1 MGEALRVENISVYY
15 PMRSGVF
22 SRVSHYLKAVRNV
35 SFSLAEGEIL
45 AVIGESGCGKSTLA
59 QALVGLL
66 PWHSGT
72 YSVFGKEVDVNSA
85 KAFAQV
91 RKSVQMVFQDPYS
104 SLNPR
109 QTIAQILTYP
119 LIARGTS
126 KSEALEKAK
135 KELDLVGLPADSLSR
150 YPHEFSGGQR
160 QRIGIARA
168 LMVDP
173 KVIIADEVTSALDVS
188 VQAQVL
194 QLLEKLRK
202 DLGISIVFISHDLL
216 TVRSFA
222 DNVIVMYKGRE
233 VEKGVAAEV
242 LKNPQR
248 AYTKALIASVP
259 TLDFDRPPQVFTG
272 DPNIFLAEME
282 TPEESEK

>member
-1 MGEALRVENISVYY
+1 MSEALRVEHISVYY

-22 SRVSHYLKAVRNV
+22 SRVSHYLKAVDDI
-35 SFSLAEGEIL
+35 SFRLDEGEIL

-66 PWHSGT
+66 PWKSGT
-72 YSVFGKEVDVNSA
+72 YTVFGKKIDVSSA
-85 KAFAQV
+85 KAFSDV

-109 QTIAQILTYP
+109 LTISQILTYP
-119 LIARGTS
+119 AVANGISNG
-126 KSEALEKAK
+126 EALDLAKEK
-135 KELDLVGLPADSLSR
+135 LQLVGLPQNSFGR

-168 LMVDP
+168 LMLDP
-173 KVIIADEVTSALDVS
+173 KVLIADEVTSALDVS

-194 QLLEKLRK
+194 KLLEDLRQN
-202 DLGISIVFISHDLL
+202 LGIAILFISHDLL

-222 DNVIVMYKGRE
+222 HKVIVLYKGRE
-233 VEKGVAAEV
+233 KESGSVESV
-242 LKNPQR
+242 LENPKHP
-248 AYTKALIASVP
+248 YTKALMASVP
-259 TLDFDRPPQVFTG
+259 TLDFDRPPLVPPDFSNNLY
-272 DPNIFLAEME
+272 DD
-282 TPEESEK
+282 

>member
-1 MGEALRVENISVYY
+1 MEAQNKEPLLKVEHLRQYFN
-15 PMRSGVF
+15 GGTF
-22 SRVSHYLKAVRNV
+22 HAVDDI
-35 SFSLAEGEIL
+35 SFSIYPGEVL
-45 AVIGESGCGKSTLA
+45 GLVGESGCGKSTLA

-66 PWHSGT
+66 PWHSGS
-72 YSVFGKEVDVNSA
+72 YSVFGQNIDVNSA
-85 KAFAQV
+85 KAFAKV

-109 QTIAQILTYP
+109 QTVAQILTYP
-119 LIARGTS
+119 MLAHGAS
-126 KSEALEKAK
+126 KSDAIEKAK
-135 KELDLVGLPADSLSR
+135 KELDLVGLPPDSLSR

-160 QRIGIARA
+160 QRIGIARS

-202 DLGISIVFISHDLL
+202 ELGISLIFISHDLL

-233 VEKGVAAEV
+233 VEKGIASEV
-242 LKNPQR
+242 LKNPQH
-248 AYTKALIASVP
+248 AYTQALIASVP

-272 DPNIFLAEME
+272 DTKIFLAEDA
-282 TPEESEK
+282 S

>member
-22 SRVSHYLKAVRNV
+22 SRVSHYLKAVQNV

-72 YSVFGKEVDVNSA
+72 YSVFGKKVDVNSA

-282 TPEESEK
+282 TPVESEK

>member
-22 SRVSHYLKAVRNV
+22 SRVSHYLKAVQNV

-282 TPEESEK
+282 TSEESEK

>member
-22 SRVSHYLKAVRNV
+22 SRVSHYLKAVQNV

-72 YSVFGKEVDVNSA
+72 YSVFGKEVNVNSA

-168 LMVDP
+168 LMVNP

-259 TLDFDRPPQVFTG
+259 TLDFDHPPQVFTG

-282 TPEESEK
+282 TPVESEK

>member
-1 MGEALRVENISVYY
+1 MKEALRVEKISVYY

-22 SRVSHYLKAVRNV
+22 SRVSDYLKAVQNV

-135 KELDLVGLPADSLSR
+135 KELDLVGLPNDSLSR

-194 QLLEKLRK
+194 KLLEKLRQE
-202 DLGISIVFISHDLL
+202 LGISIIFISHDLL

-233 VEKGVAAEV
+233 VEKGVASEV
-242 LKNPQR
+242 LKNPQH

-259 TLDFDRPPQVFTG
+259 TLDFECPPQVFTG
-272 DPNIFLAEME
+272 DPSLFLADVE
-282 TPEESEK
+282 TPTEPAS

>member
-1 MGEALRVENISVYY
+1 MKEALRVEKISVYY

-22 SRVSHYLKAVRNV
+22 SRVSDYLKAVQNV

-85 KAFAQV
+85 KAIAQV

-135 KELDLVGLPADSLSR
+135 KELDLVGLPNDSLSR

-194 QLLEKLRK
+194 KLLEKLRQE
-202 DLGISIVFISHDLL
+202 LGISIIFISHDLL

-233 VEKGVAAEV
+233 VEKGVASEV
-242 LKNPQR
+242 LKNPQH

-259 TLDFDRPPQVFTG
+259 TLDFECPPQVFTG
-272 DPNIFLAEME
+272 DPSLFLADVE
-282 TPEESEK
+282 TPTESAS

>member
-22 SRVSHYLKAVRNV
+22 SRVSHYLKAVQNV

-72 YSVFGKEVDVNSA
+72 YSVFGKKVDVNSA

-135 KELDLVGLPADSLSR
+135 MELDLVGLPADSLSR

>member
-22 SRVSHYLKAVRNV
+22 SRVSHYLKAVQNV

>member
-1 MGEALRVENISVYY
+1 MKEALRVEKISVYY

-22 SRVSHYLKAVRNV
+22 SRVSDYLKAVQNV

-72 YSVFGKEVDVNSA
+72 YSVFGNEVNVNSA
-85 KAFAQV
+85 KAFVQV

-135 KELDLVGLPADSLSR
+135 KELDLVGLPNDSLSR

-194 QLLEKLRK
+194 KLLEKLRQE
-202 DLGISIVFISHDLL
+202 LGISIIFISHDLL

-233 VEKGVAAEV
+233 VEKGVASEV
-242 LKNPQR
+242 LKNPQH

-259 TLDFDRPPQVFTG
+259 MLDFERPPQVFTG
-272 DPNIFLAEME
+272 DSSLFLADVE
-282 TPEESEK
+282 TPTESAS

>member
-22 SRVSHYLKAVRNV
+22 SRVSHYLKAVQNV

-135 KELDLVGLPADSLSR
+135 MELDLVGLPADSLSR

-259 TLDFDRPPQVFTG
+259 TLDFDCPPQVFTG

>member
-22 SRVSHYLKAVRNV
+22 SRVSHYLKAVQNV

-173 KVIIADEVTSALDVS
+173 KVIIADEVTIALDVS

-282 TPEESEK
+282 MPVESEK

>member
-15 PMRSGVF
+15 PMRSGVL
-22 SRVSHYLKAVRNV
+22 SRVSHYLKAVQNV

-72 YSVFGKEVDVNSA
+72 YSVFEKKVDVNSA

-135 KELDLVGLPADSLSR
+135 MELDLVGLPADSLSR

-282 TPEESEK
+282 TPVESEK

>member
-22 SRVSHYLKAVRNV
+22 SRVSHYLKAVQNV

-72 YSVFGKEVDVNSA
+72 YSVFGKEIDVNSA

>member
-1 MGEALRVENISVYY
+1 MKEALRVEKISVYY

-22 SRVSHYLKAVRNV
+22 SRVSDYLKAVQNV

-72 YSVFGKEVDVNSA
+72 YFVFGKEVDVNSA

-135 KELDLVGLPADSLSR
+135 KELDLVGLPNDSLSR

-194 QLLEKLRK
+194 KLLEKLRQE
-202 DLGISIVFISHDLL
+202 LGISIIFISHDLL

-233 VEKGVAAEV
+233 VEKGVASEV
-242 LKNPQR
+242 LKNPQH

-259 TLDFDRPPQVFTG
+259 TLDFECPPQVFTG
-272 DPNIFLAEME
+272 DPSLFLADVE
-282 TPEESEK
+282 TPTESAS

>member
-1 MGEALRVENISVYY
+1 MTEALRVSGVSVYY

-22 SRVSHYLKAVRNV
+22 SRLSGYLKAVQGI
-35 SFSLAEGEIL
+35 SFTLGEGEIL

-66 PWHSGT
+66 PWHSGE
-72 YSVFGKEVDVNSA
+72 YFVFGEKIDIRSP
-85 KAFAQV
+85 KAFAAV
-91 RKSVQMVFQDPYS
+91 RESVQMIFQDPYS

-109 QTIAQILTYP
+109 QTVSQILSFP
-119 LIARGTS
+119 LQARGVS
-126 KSEALEKAK
+126 KEEALEKAG
-135 KELDLVGLPADSLSR
+135 KELELVGLPSDSLFR

-173 KVIIADEVTSALDVS
+173 KVIVADEVTSALDVS

-194 QLLEKLRK
+194 QLLERLRRE
-202 DLGISIVFISHDLL
+202 LGLSIVFISHDIL

-222 DNVIVMYKGRE
+222 DRVLVMYKGRE
-233 VEKGVAAEV
+233 MESGPVSEV
-242 LKNPQR
+242 LGNPQHP
-248 AYTKALIASVP
+248 YTRVLMGSVP
-259 TLDFDRPPQVFTG
+259 TLDFDRPPQVFSG
-272 DPNIFLAEME
+272 DPEVFLSA
-282 TPEESEK
+282 SDVKR

>member
-1 MGEALRVENISVYY
+1 MKEALRVEKISVYY

-22 SRVSHYLKAVRNV
+22 SRVSDYLKAVQNV

-72 YSVFGKEVDVNSA
+72 YFVFGKEVDVNSA

-126 KSEALEKAK
+126 KSEALEKAN
-135 KELDLVGLPADSLSR
+135 KELDLA
-150 YPHEFSGGQR
+150 
-160 QRIGIARA
+160 
-168 LMVDP
+168 
-173 KVIIADEVTSALDVS
+173 
-188 VQAQVL
+188 
-194 QLLEKLRK
+194 
-202 DLGISIVFISHDLL
+202 
-216 TVRSFA
+216 
-222 DNVIVMYKGRE
+222 
-233 VEKGVAAEV
+233 
-242 LKNPQR
+242 
-248 AYTKALIASVP
+248 
-259 TLDFDRPPQVFTG
+259 
-272 DPNIFLAEME
+272 
-282 TPEESEK
+282 

>member
-22 SRVSHYLKAVRNV
+22 SRVSHYLKAVQNV

-72 YSVFGKEVDVNSA
+72 YSVFGKKVDVNSA

-109 QTIAQILTYP
+109 QMIAQILTYP

-282 TPEESEK
+282 TPVESEK

>member
-22 SRVSHYLKAVRNV
+22 SRVSHYLKAVQNV

-59 QALVGLL
+59 QALVCVL

-135 KELDLVGLPADSLSR
+135 MELDLVGLPADSLSR
-150 YPHEFSGGQR
+150 
-160 QRIGIARA
+160 
-168 LMVDP
+168 
-173 KVIIADEVTSALDVS
+173 
-188 VQAQVL
+188 
-194 QLLEKLRK
+194 
-202 DLGISIVFISHDLL
+202 
-216 TVRSFA
+216 
-222 DNVIVMYKGRE
+222 
-233 VEKGVAAEV
+233 
-242 LKNPQR
+242 
-248 AYTKALIASVP
+248 
-259 TLDFDRPPQVFTG
+259 
-272 DPNIFLAEME
+272 
-282 TPEESEK
+282 

>member
-1 MGEALRVENISVYY
+1 MGEALRVQNISVYY

-22 SRVSHYLKAVRNV
+22 SRVSNYLKAVDNV
-35 SFSLAEGEIL
+35 SFSLKEGEIL

-66 PWHSGT
+66 PWHSGS
-72 YSVFGKEVDVNSA
+72 YSVFGKNVDVNSA
-85 KAFAQV
+85 KAFSQV

-119 LIARGTS
+119 MMAHGAS
-126 KSEALEKAK
+126 KNEALDKAK
-135 KELDLVGLPADSLSR
+135 KELDLVGLPSDSLSR

-160 QRIGIARA
+160 QRIGIARS

-202 DLGISIVFISHDLL
+202 ELGISLVFISHDLL

-222 DNVIVMYKGRE
+222 DNVIVMYKGHE
-233 VEKGVAAEV
+233 VEKGVASEV
-242 LKNPQR
+242 LKNPQHL
-248 AYTKALIASVP
+248 YTQVLIASVP
-259 TLDFDRPPQVFTG
+259 TLDFDRPPQVFNG
-272 DPNIFLAEME
+272 DPSLFL
-282 TPEESEK
+282 SEKAE

>member
-22 SRVSHYLKAVRNV
+22 SRVSHYLKAVQNV

-272 DPNIFLAEME
+272 DPNIFLADME
-282 TPEESEK
+282 TPVESEK

>member
-22 SRVSHYLKAVRNV
+22 SRVSHYLKAVQNV

-72 YSVFGKEVDVNSA
+72 YSVFGKKIDVNSA

-135 KELDLVGLPADSLSR
+135 MELDLVGLPADSLSR

-272 DPNIFLAEME
+272 DPNVFLAEME

>member
-22 SRVSHYLKAVRNV
+22 SRVSHYLKAVQNV

-126 KSEALEKAK
+126 KNEALEKAK
-135 KELDLVGLPADSLSR
+135 MELDLVGLPADSLSR

-160 QRIGIARA
+160 QRVGIARA

>member
-22 SRVSHYLKAVRNV
+22 SRVSHYLKAVQNV

-135 KELDLVGLPADSLSR
+135 MELDLVGLPADSLSR

-160 QRIGIARA
+160 QRVGIARA